1 MRRALA
7 FLTPFGGAATPSPGT
22 LAWFPVVGAAIGLG
36 VGGVWWLAGR
46 AWPPA
51 AAAAIALASDVALT
65 GYLHLDGLADAADG
79 LLPPMSP
86 DRRLEVMADPAVGA
100 FGAVTLVTVL
110 VLRFSAFASTL
121 AAPLVVGALWCGSR
135 TAMAVV
141 ARSVRYARPGGLA
154 TAFRVA
160 PATQV
165 PDQPRES
172 DPGVQGHDLEP
183 PRGIAG
189 AVVPA
194 VVGAALAVGMA
205 IVGRGAH
212 GAAALG
218 AEFVAIVVVIAFAR
232 RRIGGFTGDV
242 LGAAGV
248 IGETVGLLVLAAKW

>member
-7 FLTPFGGAATPSPGT
+7 FLTPFGGAVPPSPST
-22 LAWFPVVGAAIGLG
+22 LNWFPIVGAVIGLA

-46 AWPPA
+46 AWPA
-51 AAAAIALASDVALT
+51 AAAAGVVLLSDVVLT

-79 LLPPMSP
+79 LLPPMSRQ
-86 DRRLEVMADPAVGA
+86 RRLEVMADPAVGA
-100 FGAVTLVTVL
+100 FGAITLLVVL
-110 VLRFSAFASTL
+110 LLRFGALASTA

-154 TAFRVA
+154 AAFVD
-160 PATQV
+160 PA
-165 PDQPRES
+165 R
-172 DPGVQGHDLEP
+172 PG
-183 PRGIAG
+183 GIAG
-189 AVVPA
+189 ALVPGI
-194 VVGAALAVGMA
+194 VGAVMALGLS

-212 GAAALG
+212 GVAAVGGEL
-218 AEFVAIVVVIAFAR
+218 VAFAAVVVFAR

-248 IGETVGLLVLAAKW
+248 VAETIGLLVLAAKW